1 MTTPP
6 NAPPPA
12 GGYGGPPAGGSSSNT
27 PTILGIIG
35 IVCWFCCSPAAI
47 ALGLFGQSKARATG
61 QSDTLPKIAWIGGV
75 VFLVIGIIF
84 AIINAT
90 SGS

>member
-12 GGYGGPPAGGSSSNT
+12 GGYGGPPAGGASNT
-27 PTILGIIG
+27 PTILGIVG

-47 ALGLFGQSKARATG
+47 ALGLYGQSKARETG
-61 QSDTLPKIAWIGGV
+61 QSDTLPRIAWIGGV
-75 VFLVIGIIF
+75 VFLIIGVIFSIIRVS
-84 AIINAT
+84 